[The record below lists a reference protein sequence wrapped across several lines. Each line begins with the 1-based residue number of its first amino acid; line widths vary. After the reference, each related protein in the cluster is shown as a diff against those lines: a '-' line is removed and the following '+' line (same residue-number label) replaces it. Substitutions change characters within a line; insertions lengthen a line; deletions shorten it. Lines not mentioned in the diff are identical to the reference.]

1 MCYIQNQFAMD
12 SWKATLFEH
21 FAGNKQVLP
30 RFYRVDKFFITYKRY
45 NVWYEMLFEHN
56 LN

>member
-1 MCYIQNQFAMD
+1 MD

-21 FAGNKQVLP
+21 FAGSRQVMP
-30 RFYRVDKFFITYKRY
+30 RFYKVDKFFITYKRFDI
-45 NVWYEMLFEHN
+45 WYEMLFEHN